1 MSRILVAVTPL
12 AGHVK
17 PMLPVAQ
24 QLVRDGHQVFFQTA
38 DSFSTQVEA
47 AGLQFLALL
56 GNANYDYHRLGELIP
71 ELQTAPSPMDQANI
85 YVKHVFA
92 DRIVDQHHGLQE
104 IIAAQNIDLVMTDV
118 LFLGELPLLLSG
130 KSRPPVIACGV
141 IAPSWTDPAFSI
153 FTGPD
158 NTPEGRARNVA
169 DNQKFLS
176 MRAPGHEYVDAVLDR
191 LGVAI
196 SGGFQ
201 PNSVYRLPDVFLQFG
216 AEDFEYP
223 MEDRPA
229 NLVYTGPITHREPGA
244 EAPVWTA
251 QLDRSLPVVLVTQ
264 GTLANFNFNQLVN
277 PAITGLTDEPVQ
289 VVVTAGGSK
298 DGKILS
304 AKNAIVEHYVPYE
317 QILPKTSVFVTNG
330 GYNGVQQA
338 LSYGVPIVCYGESE
352 DKPLV
357 SARVQWSGVGISL
370 KAGTSISG
378 QIRDAVRK
386 ILHDPSYTERA
397 RTLGAQI
404 AKTDAFRIISRTVNA
419 TIATLGYAREK
430 ATKENNRRIT

>member
-38 DSFSTQVEA
+38 DIFSTQVES
-47 AGLQFLALL
+47 AGLQFLPLL

-71 ELQTAPSPMDQANI
+71 ELWTSASPMDQANI
-85 YVKHVFA
+85 YIKHLFA
-92 DRIVDQHHGLQE
+92 DHIADQHRGLQE
-104 IIAAQNIDLVMTDV
+104 IIAAKNIDLVMTDV

-130 KSRPPVIACGV
+130 DSRSPVIACGV
-141 IAPSWTDPAFSI
+141 IAPSWTDPASSI

-158 NTPEGRARNVA
+158 NTPDSRARNIA
-169 DNQKFLS
+169 DNEKFLS
-176 MRAPGHEYVDAVLDR
+176 MRAPGHKYVDAVLDR

-201 PNSVYRLPDVFLQFG
+201 TNSVYRLPDVFLQFG
-216 AEDFEYP
+216 TEDFEYP
-223 MEDRPA
+223 MEDRPS
-229 NLVYTGPITHREPGA
+229 NLTYTGPIIHRESGA
-244 EAPVWTA
+244 EAPTWMS
-251 QLDRSLPVVLVTQ
+251 QLDRSLPIVLVTQ
-264 GTLANFNFNQLVN
+264 GTLANFNFDQLVN

-289 VVVTAGGSK
+289 VIVTAGGGK

-304 AKNAIVEHYVPYE
+304 AKNAIVEPYVPYE
-317 QILPKTSVFVTNG
+317 QILPMTSVFVTNG

-357 SARVQWSGVGISL
+357 AARVHWSGAGISL
-370 KAGTSISG
+370 KAGTSMSE

-404 AKTDAFRIISRTVNA
+404 AKSDALQTISQTVNA
-419 TIATLGYAREK
+419 TIAKFGYTREG
-430 ATKENNRRIT
+430 ATKEN

>member
-17 PMLPVAQ
+17 PMLPAAQ

-38 DSFSTQVEA
+38 DIFSTQVEA
-47 AGLQFLALL
+47 AGLQFLPLV

-71 ELQTAPSPMDQANI
+71 ELWTAASPMDQAVI
-85 YVKHVFA
+85 YIKHLFA
-92 DRIVDQHHGLQE
+92 DQIVDQHRGLQE
-104 IIAAQNIDLVMTDV
+104 VIAAKNIDLVMTDV

-130 KSRPPVIACGV
+130 ESRPPVIACGV

-158 NTPEGRARNVA
+158 NTPEGRVRNIA
-169 DNQKFLS
+169 DNEKFLS
-176 MRAPGHEYVDAVLDR
+176 LRAPGHKYVDAVLDR

-201 PNSVYRLPDVFLQFG
+201 SNSVYRLPDVFLQFG
-216 AEDFEYP
+216 TEDFEYP

-229 NLVYTGPITHREPGA
+229 NLVYAGPIIHRESSA
-244 EAPVWTA
+244 EAPAWMA
-251 QLDRSLPVVLVTQ
+251 QLDRSRPLVLVTQ
-264 GTLANFNFNQLVN
+264 GTLANFNFDQLVN
-277 PAITGLTDEPVQ
+277 PAITGLADEPVQ

-298 DGKILS
+298 DGKVLS
-304 AKNAIVEHYVPYE
+304 AKNAIVEPYVPYE
-317 QILPKTSVFVTNG
+317 QILPITSVFVTNG

-357 SARVQWSGVGISL
+357 SARVHWSGAGISL
-370 KAGTSISG
+370 KAGASMSE

-404 AKTDAFRIISRTVNA
+404 AKSDALQTISRTVNT
-419 TIATLGYAREK
+419 TIAKFGYTREQ
-430 ATKENNRRIT
+430 ATKEN

>member
-38 DSFSTQVEA
+38 DIFSTQVED
-47 AGLQFLALL
+47 AGLQFLPLL

-71 ELQTAPSPMDQANI
+71 ELWTAVSPMDQAI
-85 YVKHVFA
+85 VYIKHLFA
-92 DRIVDQHHGLQE
+92 DRIVDQHRGLQE
-104 IIAAQNIDLVMTDV
+104 VIAAKNIDLVMTDV

-130 KSRPPVIACGV
+130 KPRPPVIACGV

-158 NTPEGRARNVA
+158 NTPEGRARNIA
-169 DNQKFLS
+169 DNEKFLL
-176 MRAPGHEYVDAVLDR
+176 MRAPGHEYIDAVLDR

-196 SGGFQ
+196 SGGFR

-216 AEDFEYP
+216 TEDFEYP
-223 MEDRPA
+223 MDRPA
-229 NLVYTGPITHREPGA
+229 NLVYTGPIIHRESSA
-244 EAPVWTA
+244 EAPAWMA

-264 GTLANFNFNQLVN
+264 GTLANFNFDQLVN

-304 AKNAIVEHYVPYE
+304 AKNAIVEAYVRYE
-317 QILPKTSVFVTNG
+317 QILPMTSIFVTNG

-357 SARVQWSGVGISL
+357 SARVHWSGAGISL
-370 KAGTSISG
+370 IPGTSMSE

-386 ILHDPSYTERA
+386 ILHNPSYTERA

-404 AKTDAFRIISRTVNA
+404 AKSDALQTISRTVNA
-419 TIATLGYAREK
+419 TIAKRGYRRERSP
-430 ATKENNRRIT
+430 KEN